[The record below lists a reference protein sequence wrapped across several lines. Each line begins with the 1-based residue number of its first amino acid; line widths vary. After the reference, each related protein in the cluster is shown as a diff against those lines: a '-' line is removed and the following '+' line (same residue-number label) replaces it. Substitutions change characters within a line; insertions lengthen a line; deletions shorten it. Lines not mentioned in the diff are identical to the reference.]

1 MSSFFENVYEYS
13 VLYKQI
19 IYCWKKY
26 TFLGANLWHLSYTG
40 WFKKMDSISYV
51 YISWTIQGMWTI
63 SITFERGG
71 EVKPSVPCRKFTA
84 CKRTQK
90 WRGSR
95 HFRQNSRKF
104 LAHNSTFRRWG
115 SLASFQT
122 WETPDGGSWNVLI
135 TVLQVGG
142 LTCHWQRHS
151 VKNLPAENTQR

>member
-95 HFRQNSRKF
+95 HFRQNSLKKISRPQLHLPLLGF
-104 LAHNSTFRRWG
+104 ARVVSDVRD
-115 SLASFQT
+115 T
-122 WETPDGGSWNVLI
+122 WWRELERSN
-135 TVLQVGG
+135 
-142 LTCHWQRHS
+142 HWSSRLG
-151 VKNLPAENTQR
+151 VWRAAGNDCL